1 MAEKATKRVRGKPL
15 IRAVKRPVSVAWS
28 DDLLKDIDELAEVS
42 VRSRSAQIEYMLR
55 KYLTVEKQLAGI
67 TAK

>member
-1 MAEKATKRVRGKPL
+1 MAERATKRVRGKPL
-15 IRAVKRPVSVAWS
+15 TRAVKRPVSVAWP

-55 KYLTVEKQLAGI
+55 KYLAIEKQLAGI